1 MFCAICQ
8 MKYNI
13 MVNDDENVLCN
24 VLNCEQNINIIFIY
38 Y

>member
-1 MFCAICQ
+1 MFYAICQ

-13 MVNDDENVLCN
+13 IVNNDENVLCN
-24 VLNCEQNINIIFIY
+24 VLNYEQNINIIFIY